1 MNKAILCGWISAIK
15 DTGYGVAFT
24 LKTCEKGYKTKAGK
38 VTPDITTYHTCMA
51 RGYLKD
57 YVLSNFW
64 DGALVEV
71 VGKIYNT
78 LDKKGGVEYQKTYI
92 QVASVNLY
100 SLFNTTPEKS
110 GAKNKAA
117 VGDEKPNIQTTDD
130 F

>member
-38 VTPDITTYHTCMA
+38 VTPDIITYHTCMG

-57 YVLSNFW
+57 HILNNFFE
-64 DGALVEV
+64 GALVEV
-71 VGKIYNT
+71 IGKIYNT
-78 LDKKGGVEYQKTYI
+78 RDSKAGVDYQKTYI
-92 QVASVNLY
+92 QVSSVNLY
-100 SLFNTTPEKS
+100 GLFNISPEKN

-117 VGDEKPNIQTTDD
+117 VGDEKPNIQPTDD

>member
-15 DTGYGVAFT
+15 DTGYGVVFT

-38 VTPDITTYHTCMA
+38 VTPDIITYHTCMA

-78 LDKKGGVEYQKTYI
+78 LDKKGEVEYQKTYI

-110 GAKNKAA
+110 GAKNKAT
-117 VGDEKPNIQTTDD
+117 VGDEKPNIQPTDD